1 MARVNLRE
9 MFDAPDEAQQP
20 AVPDDRVEV
29 QTPAITAR
37 VNFEVP
43 RDVRNAFKA
52 WCSNNDTSVKDELT
66 AYIYRCLNNS

>member
-1 MARVNLRE
+1 M
-9 MFDAPDEAQQP
+9 
-20 AVPDDRVEV
+20 PDDRVEV